1 MIRFD
6 QTTAQFVNDLAAD
19 DNIKTREQAVAF
31 MSNEMLMA
39 SGFFRAKFVG
49 PVSPF
54 EAAGWAPKLEEAK
67 AGGGPLLT
75 LEAQVRGVTLE
86 QMVARVLANAQ
97 AFSQMEAQL
106 SGLTGRHR
114 DAVAAL
120 PTREE
125 VLAYDWRAGWPV

>member
-6 QTTAQFVNDLAAD
+6 HGLGQFVNDTHAD
-19 DNIKTREQAVAF
+19 APIADRAHAIAF
-31 MSNEMLMA
+31 MTDEILRA
-39 SGFFRAKFVG
+39 AGFFRAKFVG
-49 PVSPF
+49 AVSPL

-75 LEAQVRGVTLE
+75 LEATVRGVTLA
-86 QMVARVLANAQ
+86 QMVARVLANAE
-97 AFSQMEAQL
+97 AFANMEAQL

-114 DAVAAL
+114 DAMGAL
-120 PTREE
+120 TTREE

>member
-6 QTTAQFVNDLAAD
+6 HDCKQFVNDNIAD
-19 DNIKTREQAVAF
+19 GGIVDRAHALAF
-31 MSNEMLMA
+31 MTDEILRA
-39 SGFFRAKFVG
+39 AGYFRAKFVG
-49 PVSPF
+49 AVSPL
-54 EAAGWAPKLEEAK
+54 EAAGWAPKLEEAR

-75 LEAQVRGVTLE
+75 LEAQVRGVPLE
-86 QMVARVLANAQ
+86 QMVARVLANAN
-97 AFSQMEAQL
+97 AFAQMEAQL

-114 DAVAAL
+114 DAMALL